1 MAVYRIEMTRDD
13 NGAWMVTAPAFP
25 EVTSYGDDEAAAQRW
40 GELAIEEAIA
50 ARIHDGDD
58 VPLPDGAGRRRAV
71 VHTPA
76 LMDLKVDLHRAI
88 RAAGVT
94 RAELTRRLGW
104 NRNSVDRLF
113 DVNHA
118 SRLDQ
123 IEAAVAALGL
133 RVDARFV
140 PVGEVA

>member
-1 MAVYRIEMTRDD
+1 MQ
-13 NGAWMVTAPAFP
+13 
-25 EVTSYGDDEAAAQRW
+25 EA
-40 GELAIEEAIA
+40 LA
-50 ARIHDGDD
+50 ARIHAGEDVPTPDGDD
-58 VPLPDGAGRRRAV
+58 SPGMV
-71 VHTPA
+71 VHTPL
-76 LMDLKVDLHRAI
+76 LMDLKVDLYRSI

-123 IEAAVAALGL
+123 LEAAMMAVGF
-133 RVDARFV
+133 RVDARLV
-140 PVGEVA
+140 RIGEPA